1 MGQNPSLYMKT
12 LRDSV
17 MNYLGNN
24 LSNRFCREDRRQVAA
39 AAKVPEEAEGDA
51 ANVRAACSS
60 EIPVDK
66 KRTESGPRTDT
77 GRAARARSEGADYD
91 KLLDKMMQK
100 ILADG

>member
-1 MGQNPSLYMKT
+1 M
-12 LRDSV
+12 
-17 MNYLGNN
+17 
-24 LSNRFCREDRRQVAA
+24 AA

-51 ANVRAACSS
+51 ATVRAACSS

-66 KRTESGPRTDT
+66 KRTQSGPRTDT
-77 GRAARARSEGADYD
+77 GRAARARSDYD